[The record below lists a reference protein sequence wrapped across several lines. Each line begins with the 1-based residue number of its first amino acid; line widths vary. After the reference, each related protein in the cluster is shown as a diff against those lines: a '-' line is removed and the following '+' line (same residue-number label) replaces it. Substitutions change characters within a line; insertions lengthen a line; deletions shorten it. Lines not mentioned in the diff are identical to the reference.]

1 MIERPLQGDRTRLAL
16 AEKQQGKGRGIK
28 TYLGTENYRTKL
40 HATGWGGK
48 KGKRRQT
55 LAQASE

>member
-55 LAQASE
+55 LA